1 MNFNDLEN
9 FTDLMLTLLEED
21 LEPSF
26 RAQSAVVNE
35 WDAKVHQNCDVINL
49 LPWQLE
55 VALRE
60 QSELETLVRTVD
72 LVQNELAQSISV
84 LERCPQETTL
94 LPVSSSSPSAG
105 SSNSTQRN
113 CCRNVFAERN
123 NFYRALMEVAHR
135 MDGSIARDWQPS
147 VDRLRSEL
155 DDFRRSCEKHYH
167 PIVAVMAA
175 HTEILTGLES
185 QLDAIERRL
194 ASNGEQIRKL
204 GPASTDDGG
213 KSWRELF
220 TKLLGMK

>member
-9 FTDLMLTLLEED
+9 FADLMLTLLGED
-21 LEPSF
+21 LEPVF
-26 RAQSAVVNE
+26 GTQSA
-35 WDAKVHQNCDVINL
+35 AINL

-60 QSELETLVRTVD
+60 QSVLEDSVRTVG
-72 LVQNELAQSISV
+72 LVLDEMAQSISA
-84 LERCPQETTL
+84 LERCPQE
-94 LPVSSSSPSAG
+94 LPSSASAS
-105 SSNSTQRN
+105 SSNSSQRN

-123 NFYRALMEVAHR
+123 NFYRLLMEVAHR
-135 MDGSIARDWQPS
+135 MDHSMARDWQPS

-155 DDFRRSCEKHYH
+155 DDFRRTCEKHYH
-167 PIVAVMAA
+167 PVVAVMAA

-194 ASNGEQIRKL
+194 AINGEQIRKL
-204 GPASTDDGG
+204 GPAPAGDRRG

-220 TKLLGMK
+220 GKLLGTK